1 MGLSESRNKEK
12 SRIYIEVALKGRYT
26 STKGAALREAALRES
41 NIFSPE
47 T

>member
-1 MGLSESRNKEK
+1 VKVAIKK
-12 SRIYIEVALKGRYT
+12 SPCIYIEVALKGRYT